1 MTPKKRKELEGRRVL
16 LQQKQQAT
24 AFVESRVRP
33 FIEILQ
39 TLKKNEVDFNIVE
52 FFNISPE
59 WSMFLDEILLGD
71 PFAAF
76 GLNKANRINNSAL
89 IHALLDGYPSHNPLR
104 YVPDLPLIY
113 PDAFLRFIIEADN
126 PYDEMVYIFYFS
138 YPFVLE
144 LPLSH
149 LKQVDETELFNFWHG
164 DVAIFPK
171 NKAWLMAYSLEEEW
185 RYGEKNNFTLM

>member
-1 MTPKKRKELEGRRVL
+1 MTPEKRKELEGRRVL

-76 GLNKANRINNSAL
+76 GLNKANRINNSV
-89 IHALLDGYPSHNPLR
+89 NPC
-104 YVPDLPLIY
+104 
-113 PDAFLRFIIEADN
+113 FTGW
-126 PYDEMVYIFYFS
+126 
-138 YPFVLE
+138 
-144 LPLSH
+144 LPLSQSVA
-149 LKQVDETELFNFWHG
+149 LCARSAFN
-164 DVAIFPK
+164 I
-171 NKAWLMAYSLEEEW
+171 S
-185 RYGEKNNFTLM
+185 